1 MLYKFE
7 DDLFLGFY
15 LQCQYVLVKRVFWKG
30 NPLFDTD
37 ICCVRPSNSNLIFCE
52 EAFFEEEY
60 LVLLYEYCGKT
71 TLKQLLNEKQNL
83 SEETV
88 INIIFQILLGLEF
101 LHLKNISHGN
111 LNLSTVHID
120 EIGVIKISMLL
131 LLLILI
137 ILILIRRLWIYF
149 IFFEII

>member
-1 MLYKFE
+1 
-7 DDLFLGFY
+7 
-15 LQCQYVLVKRVFWKG
+15 
-30 NPLFDTD
+30 
-37 ICCVRPSNSNLIFCE
+37 LIFCE

-71 TLKQLLNEKQNL
+71 TLKQLLKEKQNL

-101 LHLKNISHGN
+101 LHLRNINHGN

-120 EIGVIKISMLL
+120 EMGVIKISMLL
-131 LLLILI
+131 LLLLLI
-137 ILILIRRLWIYF
+137 ILILIRRLWI
-149 IFFEII
+149 